1 MVYNDTLLYVKM
13 VSSEERGN
21 QLTLA
26 SSFYVGESVNMAKEW
41 AKSFYNS
48 KAWQQC
54 RDSYISKRTAIDGGI
69 CEVCGINQGSI
80 VHHKKI
86 LTQNNIGN
94 PDVTLKH
101 SNLQYVCKDCHDKF
115 EGHGVGSKKI
125 KPLFDFDKDGQPVS
139 LREIDN
145 PPL

>member
-1 MVYNDTLLYVKM
+1 
-13 VSSEERGN
+13 
-21 QLTLA
+21 
-26 SSFYVGESVNMAKEW
+26 MAKEW

-54 RDSYISKRTAIDGGI
+54 KSSYISKRIMIDGGV
-69 CEVCGINQGSI
+69 CEECGSSQGYI

-86 LTQNNIGN
+86 LTQSNINN
-94 PDVTLKH
+94 PDIALNHKY
-101 SNLQYVCKDCHDKF
+101 LQYVCKECHDKF

-125 KPLFDFDKDGQPVS
+125 KPLFAFDANGQPVS

>member
-1 MVYNDTLLYVKM
+1 
-13 VSSEERGN
+13 
-21 QLTLA
+21 
-26 SSFYVGESVNMAKEW
+26 MAKEW
-41 AKSFYNS
+41 AKAFYNS

-54 RDSYISKRTAIDGGI
+54 RDSYISERIAIDGGI
-69 CEVCGINQGSI
+69 CEVCGSSQGSI

-86 LTQNNIGN
+86 LTQSNISN

-115 EGHGVGSKKI
+115 EGHGVGSDKI
-125 KPLFDFDKDGQPVS
+125 KPLFAFDKDGQPVS

-145 PPL
+145 PPQ